1 MQDDERDEESRREI
15 FGLKQKLVETEASR
29 DALRKEL
36 ANTQRRLAETE
47 DALEMKERDYARA
60 MEDARREYAK
70 VPGLCGVDILC
81 A

>member
-1 MQDDERDEESRREI
+1 MQDEERDEESRREI
-15 FGLKQKLVETEASR
+15 FGLKQRLVETEASR

-60 MEDARREYAK
+60 MEDARREYGK
-70 VPGLCGVDILC
+70 VRV
-81 A
+81 